1 LSYIR
6 SRAHALG
13 LAPNFYQKIDI
24 HIHIPE
30 GATPK
35 DGPSAGITL
44 ATALASALCRVP
56 VRNDLAM
63 TGEITLRGR
72 VLPIGG
78 LKEKILAAHRG
89 GVKNVLIPKENAK
102 DIEDIPAPILKN
114 VTLIQ
119 VEHMDEVLRQAL
131 VLQDPEAFFKAKPGA
146 LDYTAVAESAD
157 SKEELVDDDEADDT
171 TVPPPPT
178 NLS

>member
-1 LSYIR
+1 
-6 SRAHALG
+6 
-13 LAPNFYQKIDI
+13 
-24 HIHIPE
+24 
-30 GATPK
+30 
-35 DGPSAGITL
+35 
-44 ATALASALCRVP
+44 
-56 VRNDLAM
+56 M
-63 TGEITLRGR
+63 
-72 VLPIGG
+72 
-78 LKEKILAAHRG
+78 
-89 GVKNVLIPKENAK
+89 KNVLIPKENAK

-146 LDYTAVAESAD
+146 LDYTAVAESTD